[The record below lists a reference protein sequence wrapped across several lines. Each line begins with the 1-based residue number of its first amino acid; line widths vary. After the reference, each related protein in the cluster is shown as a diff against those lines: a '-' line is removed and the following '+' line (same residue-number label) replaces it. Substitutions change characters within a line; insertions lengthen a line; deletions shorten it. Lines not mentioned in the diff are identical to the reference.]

1 MNINYAHSEDY
12 MYVIDI
18 IDDLKNYLKD
28 LDSSNVGMDDKY
40 KYINKIY
47 NLTDYIID
55 LLFERNVTRYNSVI
69 NMNIKNRIN
78 DICKDLTTLTNINLS
93 TINKNVIVEHLDCLL
108 TDIVCLLYYH
118 TLNTINDFNKEIN
131 VCEECEKN
139 NKLIR
144 NQYK

>member
-12 MYVIDI
+12 IYIIGI
-18 IDDLKNYLKD
+18 IDDLKNYLKE

-55 LLFERNVTRYNSVI
+55 LLFERNITRYNSVI

-93 TINKNVIVEHLDCLL
+93 IVNKNVIVEHLDCIL

-118 TLNTINDFNKEIN
+118 TLNTINNFNKEIN
-131 VCEECEKN
+131 VYEECEKTTS
-139 NKLIR
+139 
-144 NQYK
+144 

>member
-12 MYVIDI
+12 MYVIGI
-18 IDDLKNYLKD
+18 IDDLKNYLKE

-69 NMNIKNRIN
+69 NMNIK
-78 DICKDLTTLTNINLS
+78 K
-93 TINKNVIVEHLDCLL
+93 
-108 TDIVCLLYYH
+108 
-118 TLNTINDFNKEIN
+118 
-131 VCEECEKN
+131 
-139 NKLIR
+139 
-144 NQYK
+144 